1 MARIRVDT
9 SGVAELRSVVGTVNA
24 HAGSAQAIISQ
35 ARGGID
41 MKTAA
46 SENVSYRINNLYS
59 RLRAQQDKLRQY
71 ESALTN
77 VNERFLASD
86 RIVANQAKEIN
97 YLAKQIV
104 DSPYSATRET
114 LTITAQTAEVTNL
127 ISTFSKQ
134 GEGICDYLWTVLKK
148 AGHFGA
154 FFSMASGIANL
165 SDPTKPPAPK
175 AKIAAVKNIKS
186 FVNNLSDDI
195 LKMTKAKRIMH
206 PSTYRAAWAKRIFG
220 ATDYFKNVGGISKS
234 TNFSTRWYNNF
245 QKAKGKEISKVTWAG
260 VALDGVFNAL
270 DNYDEYQRGEISGFR
285 AYAETISETGIDI
298 ALNGLLTT
306 AVAATLGATIG
317 APAVAVAA
325 GTLAAKVLL
334 DGVAKWATGGEKDF
348 TEAVS
353 DWVLDTGKGIIER
366 KIEQIQKIGQGI
378 ASVANNI
385 SAGWQALIQR
395 DKVAPMG
402 STKSGFATARW
413 ST

>member
-59 RLRAQQDKLRQY
+59 RLQAQQDKLRQY

-154 FFSMASGIANL
+154 L
-165 SDPTKPPAPK
+165 S
-175 AKIAAVKNIKS
+175 
-186 FVNNLSDDI
+186 
-195 LKMTKAKRIMH
+195 
-206 PSTYRAAWAKRIFG
+206 
-220 ATDYFKNVGGISKS
+220 
-234 TNFSTRWYNNF
+234 
-245 QKAKGKEISKVTWAG
+245 
-260 VALDGVFNAL
+260 
-270 DNYDEYQRGEISGFR
+270 
-285 AYAETISETGIDI
+285 
-298 ALNGLLTT
+298 
-306 AVAATLGATIG
+306 
-317 APAVAVAA
+317 
-325 GTLAAKVLL
+325 
-334 DGVAKWATGGEKDF
+334 
-348 TEAVS
+348 
-353 DWVLDTGKGIIER
+353 
-366 KIEQIQKIGQGI
+366 
-378 ASVANNI
+378 
-385 SAGWQALIQR
+385 LIHI
-395 DKVAPMG
+395 
-402 STKSGFATARW
+402 
-413 ST
+413 